1 MAPKASCKTWKL
13 LPILLVLSGC
23 SLLPSQTDSPK
34 VQAVEVV
41 TVAKIPVRYHP
52 PLPNAVATLPVEWT
66 VLTPETMSEY
76 LEDLREGNAPT
87 NAFYGLTTKG
97 YENLSQNMAEVTRY
111 IRQVLSIIEYYRRVD
126 QDQEEQNE
134 NE

>member
-1 MAPKASCKTWKL
+1 MAPRVYYKIWKL
-13 LPILLVLSGC
+13 LPILLVLNGC

-41 TVAKIPVRYHP
+41 TVAQNPVRYPP
-52 PLPNAVATLPVEWT
+52 PLPNAVTTLPVEWT
-66 VLTPETMSEY
+66 VLTPVTMSEY
-76 LEDLREGNAPT
+76 LEDLRERNAPT

-97 YENLSQNMAEVTRY
+97 YENLSQNMAEVTRF

-126 QDQEEQNE
+126 SEQEKANE

>member
-1 MAPKASCKTWKL
+1 MAPRVCYKIWKL

-23 SLLPSQTDSPK
+23 SLLPSRTTSPK
-34 VQAVEVV
+34 VQPVEVV
-41 TVAKIPVRYHP
+41 TVAKTPARYHP

-126 QDQEEQNE
+126 SEQEKANE

>member
-41 TVAKIPVRYHP
+41 TVAKNPVRYHP

-126 QDQEEQNE
+126 SEQEEQHE

>member
-1 MAPKASCKTWKL
+1 MYCKTWKL
-13 LPILLVLSGC
+13 LLILLVLNGC
-23 SLLPSQTDSPK
+23 SLLPSKTDSPK

-41 TVAKIPVRYHP
+41 TVAKTPLRYHP
-52 PLPNAVATLPVEWT
+52 PLPNSVATLPVEWT
-66 VLTPETMSEY
+66 VLTPDTMSEY

-97 YENLSQNMAEVTRY
+97 YENLSQNMAEVQRY
-111 IRQVLSIIEYYRRVD
+111 IRQVLSIISYYRRVD
-126 QDQEEQNE
+126 ANQEGTDE

>member
-1 MAPKASCKTWKL
+1 
-13 LPILLVLSGC
+13 
-23 SLLPSQTDSPK
+23 
-34 VQAVEVV
+34 
-41 TVAKIPVRYHP
+41 
-52 PLPNAVATLPVEWT
+52 
-66 VLTPETMSEY
+66 MSEY

-126 QDQEEQNE
+126 SEQEEENE

>member
-41 TVAKIPVRYHP
+41 TVAKTPTRYHP

-126 QDQEEQNE
+126 SEQEEANE

>member
-1 MAPKASCKTWKL
+1 MAPKASCKNWKL

-41 TVAKIPVRYHP
+41 TVAKKPVRYHP
-52 PLPNAVATLPVEWT
+52 PLPNAVATLPVQWT

-76 LEDLREGNAPT
+76 LDDLREGNAPT

>member
-1 MAPKASCKTWKL
+1 MAPRVYYKIWKS

-23 SLLPSQTDSPK
+23 SLLPSKTDSPK

-41 TVAKIPVRYHP
+41 TVAKNPVRYHP
-52 PLPNAVATLPVEWT
+52 PLPNAVAPLPVEWT
-66 VLTPETMSEY
+66 VLPPETMSEY

-126 QDQEEQNE
+126 SEQEKANE

>member
-1 MAPKASCKTWKL
+1 MEPRTYCKIWKL
-13 LPILLVLSGC
+13 LPLLLVLSGC
-23 SLLPSQTDSPK
+23 SLLPSRTDSPK
-34 VQAVEVV
+34 VQTVEVA
-41 TVAKIPVRYHP
+41 TVAKPPPRYHP

-97 YENLSQNMAEVTRY
+97 YENLSQNMSEVTRY

-126 QDQEEQNE
+126 QEQEEENE

>member
-1 MAPKASCKTWKL
+1 MAPRVYYKIWKL

-23 SLLPSQTDSPK
+23 SLLPSKTDSPK

-41 TVAKIPVRYHP
+41 AVTQNPVRYHP

-126 QDQEEQNE
+126 SEQEEQNE